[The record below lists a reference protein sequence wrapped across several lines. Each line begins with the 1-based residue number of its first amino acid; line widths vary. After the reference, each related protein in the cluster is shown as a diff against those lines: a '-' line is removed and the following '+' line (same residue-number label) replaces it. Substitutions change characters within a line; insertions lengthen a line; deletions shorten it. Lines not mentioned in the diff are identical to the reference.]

1 MALSKGKKI
10 LIAVVAGV
18 VVKIIDFVPNA
29 LEQSESTMKGLFYI
43 PQIVIIIMSVC
54 AVIPLVFYGI
64 SRKKQIEIIGELQE
78 RKKLLQSL
86 TDGGGTGKRRGIR
99 LC

>member
-43 PQIVIIIMSVC
+43 PQIVIIIMSAC

-86 TDGGGTGKRRGIR
+86 TDGGEPASAEV
-99 LC
+99 